1 MELGQPTLTGKLIRL
16 EPLTEDSAAA
26 LAEAAKH
33 AEIWRYLD
41 EPTPDTMQAVSD
53 LVEEAIEE
61 QRQGVRVPYVI
72 TERLHGNAIG
82 SISFIDI
89 QPRHRGVEIGWAWV
103 TPSHWRTG
111 AAREASYLLMRHAFE
126 TAGAIRVVF
135 KTDSRNL
142 RSQRAIER
150 IGATR
155 EGVFRNHRILLDGH
169 IRHSIFYSVT
179 VEDWPGVRQ
188 LLDSW
193 RESLPP
199 GKAGGEE

>member
-1 MELGQPTLTGKLIRL
+1 MSEPMELGQPTLTGKLIKL
-16 EPLTEDSAAA
+16 EPLTEDSATA
-26 LAEAAKH
+26 LREAAKH

-41 EPTPDTMQAVSD
+41 EPTPDTERAVAD

-61 QRQGVRVPYVI
+61 QRQGTRIPYVI
-72 TERLHGNAIG
+72 TERGTGSAIG

-89 QPRHRGVEIGWAWV
+89 QPRHRGVEVGWAWI
-103 TPSHWRTG
+103 TPSYWRTG

-155 EGVFRNHRILLDGH
+155 EGVFRNHRILRDGH
-169 IRHSIFYSVT
+169 IRHSVYYSVT
-179 VEDWPGVRQ
+179 AEDWPDVRQ
-188 LLDSW
+188 ALDSW
-193 RESLPP
+193 RETLPV
-199 GKAGGEE
+199 E